1 MNVVF
6 LLFGGV
12 VADRLPRQL
21 VIVAS
26 STAAGF
32 SQAGAAALVLSHTAS
47 VPLLAALAGVNGIA
61 ASFNFPATSAL
72 VAQTVPAE
80 IRKQANVLN
89 RLGVNSAMIAGAAGG
104 GVLVAAFGPG
114 WGLAIDA
121 LSYLVS
127 AGCFMLVRVAGS
139 PRRDS
144 TSTLTDL
151 REGWREFIGRTWV
164 WVVVLAFCFLNA
176 ALVGGVY
183 VLGPAVADNTI
194 GRRLWGVVL
203 AAQTAG
209 MLAGGF
215 VAMRLRV
222 RRLLLVGMACCV
234 GETLL
239 LLPLA
244 VAPRF
249 WLLVTGA
256 FISGICIEQFGI
268 AWETSVQ
275 EHIPPDK
282 LARVYSYDALGSFVA
297 IPLGEVS
304 AGPVAK
310 LIGTGP
316 ALLGAVGII
325 VLSVGGALLS
335 RQVRDLEHRP
345 G

>member
-1 MNVVF
+1 
-6 LLFGGV
+6 
-12 VADRLPRQL
+12 
-21 VIVAS
+21 
-26 STAAGF
+26 
-32 SQAGAAALVLSHTAS
+32 
-47 VPLLAALAGVNGIA
+47 
-61 ASFNFPATSAL
+61 
-72 VAQTVPAE
+72 
-80 IRKQANVLN
+80 
-89 RLGVNSAMIAGAAGG
+89 
-104 GVLVAAFGPG
+104 
-114 WGLAIDA
+114 
-121 LSYLVS
+121 
-127 AGCFMLVRVAGS
+127 MLVRVAGS

-183 VLGPAVADNTI
+183 VLGPAVADSTI

-203 AAQTAG
+203 AAQTVG

-222 RRLLLVGMACCV
+222 RRLLLVGMVCCL

-256 FISGICIEQFGI
+256 FIGGICTEQFGI